1 MEIGAAQV
9 KELRDKT
16 GAGMMD
22 CKKALTETGG
32 DMEKAVDV
40 LRKKGLA
47 AISKRSG
54 RAAKEGLIRIKVS
67 ADGKK
72 TALVELNCETDF
84 VANNDK
90 FRVFA
95 DKVLEIV
102 YRNGEA
108 AKESKEVIDLIGDIG
123 ASIGENIKIG
133 RVKVLSTNGCFIPY
147 IHLDNKLG
155 VIVELSVD
163 LDDAIRLT
171 GKDVAMQVAAASPLC
186 VKAEQAP
193 ADVLKKEREI
203 FADQVKGKPA
213 NIVEKIVEGKIK
225 KFLNQICLLEQPFIK
240 DQEISVGQYLEKKSK
255 ETGKEID
262 VNGFVRVK
270 IGEE

>member
-1 MEIGAAQV
+1 MEISAAQV

-22 CKKALTETGG
+22 CKKALAETGG
-32 DMEKAVDV
+32 DMGKAVDV

-95 DKVLEIV
+95 DKVLETV
-102 YRNGEA
+102 YQNGES

-133 RVKVLSTNGCFIPY
+133 RVKVLSTKGCFVPY

-155 VIVELSVD
+155 VIVELSAE
-163 LDDAIRLT
+163 LDDGVRIT
-171 GKDVAMQVAAASPLC
+171 GKDIAMQVAAANPLC
-186 VKAEQAP
+186 VNAEQAP
-193 ADVLKKEREI
+193 KDVMEKEREI

-213 NIVEKIVEGKIK
+213 NIVDKIVEGKIK

-240 DQEISVGQYLEKKSK
+240 DQDISVKQYLEKKSK
-255 ETGKEID
+255 ETGREIN
-262 VNGFVRVK
+262 VNSFVRIK

>member
-1 MEIGAAQV
+1 MDISATQV

-22 CKKALTETGG
+22 CKKALAETGG
-32 DMEKAVDV
+32 NTEKAVDI

-54 RAAKEGLIRIKVS
+54 RVAKEGLIRIKIS
-67 ADGKK
+67 SDGKK
-72 TALVELNCETDF
+72 AALVELNCETDF
-84 VANNDK
+84 VANNEK

-95 DKVLEIV
+95 DKVLEII
-102 YRNGEA
+102 YQNGES
-108 AKESKEVIDLIGDIG
+108 AKESGEITDLIGDIG

-133 RVKVLSTNGCFIPY
+133 RVKMLSTKGCFISY

-155 VIVELSVD
+155 VIVDITSD
-163 LDDAIRLT
+163 LDDGVRVV
-171 GKDVAMQVAAASPLC
+171 GKDIAMQIAAASPLC
-186 VKAEQAP
+186 VSAEEAP
-193 ADVLKKEREI
+193 KDVLEKEREI

-225 KFLNQICLLEQPFIK
+225 KFFNQICLLEQAFIK
-240 DQEISVGQYLEKKSK
+240 DQDISVKQYLEKKSK
-255 ETGKEID
+255 ETGKDIK
-262 VNGFVRVK
+262 VNAFVRVR